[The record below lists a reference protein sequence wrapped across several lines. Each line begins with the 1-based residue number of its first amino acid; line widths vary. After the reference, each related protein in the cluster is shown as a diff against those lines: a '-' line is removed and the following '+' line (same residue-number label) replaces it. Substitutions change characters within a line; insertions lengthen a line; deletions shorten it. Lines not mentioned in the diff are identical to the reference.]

1 MRLLLSGGQ
10 DRWGNTVIEQKCTVS
25 AVIPRSPGKLARR
38 LHLASKRFRRDVE
51 TGRRTQGDT
60 RPITSDAAEDRVP
73 SFPIAFAGM
82 TGHSIIE
89 VAPSKPGIWYLIYTG
104 IRDSP

>member
-1 MRLLLSGGQ
+1 MIQVLQGVRVTRAFLVDRCNVGVDKLQGLLAS
-10 DRWGNTVIEQKCTVS
+10 TFIIEWPDT
-25 AVIPRSPGKLARR
+25 AARR
-38 LHLASKRFRRDVE
+38 KPALVL
-51 TGRRTQGDT
+51 G
-60 RPITSDAAEDRVP
+60 
-73 SFPIAFAGM
+73 FPIAFAGM